1 MNKNFCSK
9 CGLKLSTQDIYCSN
23 CGYKLNVD
31 LSTKIRGK
39 LNFFLQ
45 KKPIYIDTETTGVGY
60 EDEIIDI
67 AIIDFDGAILLDS
80 LVKPTV
86 KIPYEASNIHGI
98 SNDMVTNAPKW
109 DELWPK
115 INKIF
120 QDRIIGIYNAE
131 FDIRLMQQTQKKY
144 GVWSQSYRE
153 HFCIMLLFADY
164 FGDWDDYHQNNKWKK
179 LGFAGN
185 HFNINIKNTHRALDD
200 AKLSRLVAISMRADF
215 DKKLIS
221 PKISH
226 EINYQERRYIF
237 EKVQMGGDEYD
248 GFLHKKR
255 FQDPI
260 LEEKIQNIENIKLNN
275 SLILEDSSG
284 KYHNKD
290 NLRMDKDER
299 FLFNFN
305 SDNNSSPSDWIESP
319 DSHVFLLKF
328 PAAFFVT
335 DITILNFCIADFCK
349 DNFEYVFHNSWIDDK
364 VGVAAKEVRLISRV
378 DFKPDDSLKISLE
391 SLKRV
396 LEKSDEKLREKHYPI
411 IDVFEKIHPIFINYQ
426 EYYWDTWEKHRKDKG
441 VFGAFDEIQKFKTY
455 LEIND
460 KYIFDEYVNQ
470 ASKTSHIIS
479 YINKDKF
486 SSIEIGISYLVGY
499 LERNSFNE
507 LLKTPSKYF
516 SMVMANNF
524 IKKLEEEGFE
534 IRKLFSNSEN
544 DRKKFYRIYNAGIKI
559 ELKNQVEDLVKILN
573 YKKQV

>member
-1 MNKNFCSK
+1 MNKKYCSK
-9 CGLKLSTQDIYCSN
+9 CGSKLSKQDIYCSN
-23 CGYKLNVD
+23 CGYKLNVE
-31 LSTKIRGK
+31 LSTKISGK
-39 LNFFLQ
+39 LNYFLQ
-45 KKPIYIDTETTGVGY
+45 KQPIYIDTETTGVGY
-60 EDEIIDI
+60 KDEIVDI

-80 LVKPTV
+80 LVKPTIN
-86 KIPYEASNIHGI
+86 IPYEASNIHGI

-120 QDRIIGIYNAE
+120 QDRFIGIYNAD
-131 FDIRLMQQTQKKY
+131 FDIRLMQQTQNKY

-164 FGDWDDYHQNNKWKK
+164 FGDWDDYHQNNNWKK
-179 LGFAGN
+179 LEFAGKY
-185 HFNINIKNTHRALDD
+185 FNINIKNTHRALDD
-200 AKLSRLVAISMRADF
+200 AKLTRLVAISMRADF
-215 DKKLIS
+215 DKKLNS
-221 PKISH
+221 SKISH
-226 EINYQERRYIF
+226 EINYEERRYIF

-260 LEEKIQNIENIKLNN
+260 LEGKIQNIEKIKLNN

-284 KYHNKD
+284 KYHNKN
-290 NLRMDKDER
+290 NLRIDKDER

-305 SDNNSSPSDWIESP
+305 SDKNSALSDWIESP
-319 DSHVFLLKF
+319 DSHVFLLKY
-328 PAAFFVT
+328 PAALFVT
-335 DITILNFCIADFCK
+335 DIPILNFYIADFCK
-349 DNFEYVFHNSWIDDK
+349 DNFEFVFHNSWIDDK

-378 DFKPDDSLKISLE
+378 DFQADDSLKISSE

-396 LEKSDEKLREKHYPI
+396 LENSDEELREKHYPI
-411 IDVFEKIHPIFINYQ
+411 IDVLEKIYPIFTNYQ
-426 EYYWDTWEKHRKDKG
+426 EYYWDTWKKHSKDKG
-441 VFGAFDEIQKFKTY
+441 VFGAFDEIRNFKTY

-460 KYIFDEYVNQ
+460 KYLFDEYVNQ

-524 IKKLEEEGFE
+524 IEKLEEEGFE

-559 ELKNQVEDLVKILN
+559 ELKNQVEDLVKILK
-573 YKKQV
+573 YKKQP